1 MHAPVHI
8 SDQERKGLRVFLC
21 ISGLYIGL
29 SLIHISRGTDSVDFA
44 LVNRLSAGDVVVTQD
59 YGLAAMCLA
68 KGAAVLRQ
76 DGLEY
81 TAENIDALLSAR
93 AAAQKIRR
101 AGGRLKG
108 PAKRTREED
117 RAFEQALD
125 LLLARLTGKEDVYKR
140 QPWCSADVR
149 TLSMCRRR
157 VFRRWTSGQ
166 ISRM

>member
-1 MHAPVHI
+1 M
-8 SDQERKGLRVFLC
+8 
-21 ISGLYIGL
+21 
-29 SLIHISRGTDSVDFA
+29 DFA

-125 LLLARLTGKEDVYKR
+125 LLLARLTGKEKGDPK
-140 QPWCSADVR
+140 
-149 TLSMCRRR
+149 
-157 VFRRWTSGQ
+157 
-166 ISRM
+166 